1 MKKYFWKWSTLLI
14 AMTLL
19 SSCTLATIR
28 SIEDDDTAKEGF
40 SADAYV
46 ASIWENEFIPTIEE
60 NAIDIVQL
68 LNELDKNE
76 DSAIESYGNRT
87 SNGAYSFM
95 IEADVQVLG
104 VNRESRV
111 GLAELDLLPADGKAD
126 LFLAIGPVLRGNAL
140 RDAVGFIKFNDFTNQ
155 VEFAQVSDA
164 LKSRIDTDVLSQT
177 NIDDLVGQTVHIL
190 GAFTYEDP
198 EEIIIMAVR
207 LEAIDE

>member
-14 AMTLL
+14 AMVLL

-28 SIEDDDTAKEGF
+28 SIEDDGIAKEGF
-40 SADAYV
+40 SADQYV
-46 ASIWENEFIPTIEE
+46 SSIWENEFIPTIEE
-60 NAIDIVQL
+60 NAIDIVEL
-68 LNELDKNE
+68 LNELDKDE
-76 DSAIESYGNRT
+76 DGAIESYGKRT

-95 IEADVQVLG
+95 IEADVQILG

-190 GAFTYEDP
+190 GAFTYDDP